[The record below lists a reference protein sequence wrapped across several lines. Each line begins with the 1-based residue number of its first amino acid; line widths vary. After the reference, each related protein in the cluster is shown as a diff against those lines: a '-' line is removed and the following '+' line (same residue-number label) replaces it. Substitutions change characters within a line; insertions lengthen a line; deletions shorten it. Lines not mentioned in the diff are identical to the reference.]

1 MSYTPIQTTYFGLS
15 KEDWTLLCELAA
27 ENKLAVVSYGDKL
40 LAEKLREIRDEIRYA
55 DELQHELDVA
65 AEFMEKSVEEALS

>member
-1 MSYTPIQTTYFGLS
+1 MSYTPVQSTYFGLS
-15 KEDWTLLCELAA
+15 KEDWIFLCELAA
-27 ENKLAVVSYGDKL
+27 ENNLAIVSYGDKL
-40 LAEKLREIRDEIRYA
+40 LAEKLAEIRDEIRYA